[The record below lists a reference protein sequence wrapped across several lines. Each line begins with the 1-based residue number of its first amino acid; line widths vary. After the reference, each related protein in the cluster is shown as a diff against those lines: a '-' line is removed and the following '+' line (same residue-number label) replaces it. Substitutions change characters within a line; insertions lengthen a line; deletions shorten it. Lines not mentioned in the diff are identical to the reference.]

1 MAGRPVLLALALPFL
16 LLLPGC
22 VEEGTT
28 STSPTSSSTTSNLPP
43 PPTLAWTPI
52 QCDRSGATTT
62 AIDAEV
68 VPGLRGEAA
77 AIASQIGQALGD
89 PVAGPPEE
97 FEDTGAMAYPTRSGG
112 SITLQ
117 VGRPLGA
124 VGDVP
129 RTESFQGAAYYGNAS
144 WRPRDVLGFA
154 RALGAEEVSL
164 RNVTLQPTQG
174 RVWQEWAGRPI
185 HGSGLNWGNGTG
197 KLQVSLGPLYL
208 LRAPYPAANL
218 TKVSQDAEAYM
229 RCYLDSKGSTV
240 AKGWGIRG
248 STVQGFG
255 VANRTLAYMV
265 HVRFSSPIESP
276 CGEYDA
282 RWVYVDAWTG
292 AIKMMSFA
300 TC

>member
-1 MAGRPVLLALALPFL
+1 MAGRPLALVLALPL
-16 LLLPGC
+16 LLAGC
-22 VEEGTT
+22 VEEGSTGT
-28 STSPTSSSTTSNLPP
+28 SSTSKSSTTTSDLPP
-43 PPTLAWTPI
+43 PPTVAWTTI
-52 QCDRSGATTT
+52 ACDRSGATTT
-62 AIDAEV
+62 AIDAEL

-77 AIASQIGQALGD
+77 AIASQIGQTLGD

-97 FEDTGAMAYPTRSGG
+97 YEDTGAMAYPTRSGG
-112 SITLQ
+112 SITVQ

-129 RTESFQGAAYYGNAS
+129 RTESFQGASYMGNAT
-144 WRPRDVLGFA
+144 WRPRDIHGFA
-154 RALGAEEVSL
+154 QALGAEESSL
-164 RNVTLQPTQG
+164 RNQSVGPRQG
-174 RVWQEWAGRPI
+174 RVWQEWAGRPVY
-185 HGSGLNWGNGTG
+185 GGGMTWGNATG
-197 KLQVSLGPLYL
+197 QLQLSLGPLYL
-208 LRAPYPAANL
+208 MRAPYAAANL

-265 HVRFSSPIESP
+265 HVRFSSPVESP